1 MNRGLQIAVKQC
13 VTCRYD
19 ALHRAPNGTRVHRMV
34 GLPKIDFS
42 RKFGRVTL
50 PSNLLATEFDVPYT
64 FGGGSSGSH
73 GRCPVANGTKI
84 HRTAGLPKM
93 DFSRKFGLVT

>member
-1 MNRGLQIAVKQC
+1 
-13 VTCRYD
+13 
-19 ALHRAPNGTRVHRMV
+19 MV

-50 PSNLLATEFDVPYT
+50 PSNLLATEFDVPYIYLRWRILWISWT
-64 FGGGSSGSH
+64 
-73 GRCPVANGTKI
+73 CLVANGTKI

-93 DFSRKFGLVT
+93 DFSRKFGLVTLPSDLTATEFDVPSSCLR